1 LGAFWTIYIIA
12 PRKDYKMFDDTEYRK
27 AMDEA
32 VVRFQNEMKKVRTG
46 RAHPDM
52 LANIKVEAYG
62 QFMPLNQVANVTASG
77 GTMLLVTPFDPSN
90 IQNIAAAIRNDA
102 ALGLNPSDDGHV
114 VRVPVPP
121 LTEERRKEIVKTTSS
136 KVEDAKV
143 AIRNVRED
151 ARKEL
156 KTAELPED
164 TTKKAEKTIDELT
177 KSFTEKIDAL
187 FKDKTAEIM
196 AI

>member
-1 LGAFWTIYIIA
+1 
-12 PRKDYKMFDDTEYRK
+12 MFDDSEYRT
-27 AMDEA
+27 AMEA
-32 VVRFQNEMKKVRTG
+32 ATVRFQDELKKVRTG

-52 LANIKVEAYG
+52 LANVKVEAYG

-77 GTMLLVTPFDPSN
+77 GTMLQVTPFDPST
-90 IQNIAAAIRNDA
+90 IQAIAAAIRNDA
-102 ALGLNPSDDGHV
+102 SLGLNPTDDGHI

-143 AIRNVRED
+143 TIRNIRED

-164 TTKKAEKTIDELT
+164 IKKRAEKDVDELT
-177 KSFTEKIDAL
+177 KLFTNKIDEA
-187 FKDKTAEIM
+187 FKAKSAEIM